1 MSLLHKTFFCLLGPS
16 HLMGERGTCRTCG
29 ITPTLS
35 VHVYLEVMSR
45 QELNIEQTIIFI
57 ILFVYTVDDEL
68 SALSEHSSD
77 EQGLPPQIP
86 THSSVIMVEGGGQVD
101 EDDDSL
107 ILTPSEAENGKPNHF
122 NNSILT

>member
-1 MSLLHKTFFCLLGPS
+1 
-16 HLMGERGTCRTCG
+16 MGERGTCRTCG

-45 QELNIEQTIIFI
+45 QELNIEQTII
-57 ILFVYTVDDEL
+57 LFVYTVDDEL

-77 EQGLPPQIP
+77 EQGFPPQIP
-86 THSSVIMVEGGGQVD
+86 THSSVIMVEGRGQVE

-107 ILTPSEAENGKPNHF
+107 ILTPSEAEDGNPITSTTAPSPNMVKYL
-122 NNSILT
+122 IR